1 MSKIL
6 TALDPT
12 EYEHELDKT
21 ALNTL
26 EKIPGLPKL
35 TKKFYELGFEK
46 LIRIEYTGQ
55 YLSINKN
62 NFPRVFD
69 LYMQACSTLDIK
81 DIPELYIKFDYSVN
95 AMASGVEKPM
105 IMLHSGAI
113 DLLDDDELLF
123 VLGHELGHIKS
134 GHVLYQML
142 GSILV
147 PLVSMGVQQFTLGF
161 GGLVTE
167 GLSVPLYHWIRMAE
181 FTCDRAGLLCCQKK
195 EAALGVFMKWAG
207 VPIKYQTKDFEKEFV
222 NQANRFQEQDYDSM
236 DKFVKGI
243 SQTYSVEYLL
253 QLGQLVPVSHPWTLL
268 RAKRLLEWID
278 LGKYDEILNS
288 SRNFVLCS
296 KCGHQNS
303 EGSKFCAN
311 CGTSIS

>member
-6 TALDPT
+6 TGLDPT
-12 EYEHELDKT
+12 EYEHDLDKA

-26 EKIPGLPKL
+26 ERIPGLPKL

-55 YLSINKN
+55 YLAINNN
-62 NFPRVFD
+62 NFPKVFD
-69 LYMQACSTLDIK
+69 LYLQACKILDFK
-81 DIPELYIKFDYSVN
+81 EIPELYIKFDYSVN

-123 VLGHELGHIKS
+123 ILGHELGHIKS

-142 GSILV
+142 GNMLV
-147 PLVSMGVQQFTLGF
+147 PLVSMGVQQFTLGL

-167 GLSVPLYHWIRMAE
+167 GISLPLYHWIRMAE

-207 VPIKYQTKDFEKEFV
+207 VPIKYQTKDFEKEFI
-222 NQANRFQEQDYDSM
+222 NQAIRFQEQDYDSM

-243 SQTYSVEYLL
+243 SQTYSVEYLM

-268 RAKRLLEWID
+268 RVKKLLEWID
-278 LGKYDEILNS
+278 FGKYDEILNVI
-288 SRNFVLCS
+288 RCS
-296 KCGHQNS
+296 NCGYQNTN
-303 EGSKFCAN
+303 GSKFCAN
-311 CGTSIS
+311 CGAAIK